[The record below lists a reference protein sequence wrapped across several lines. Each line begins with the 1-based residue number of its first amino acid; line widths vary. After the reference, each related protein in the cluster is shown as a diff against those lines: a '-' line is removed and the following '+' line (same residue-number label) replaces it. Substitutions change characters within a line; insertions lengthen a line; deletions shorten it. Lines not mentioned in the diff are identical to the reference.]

1 MVFPLIHQ
9 ILDFERQA
17 AYVSGRLRAAVKT
30 WYNRKPVSK
39 AVEQAFVEGIET
51 ELVSNDYSNMC
62 SVLIYD
68 IYEMACSTIIGWSV
82 MGDRRCALPTFAH
95 RLLLQRHF
103 EIESRAGHR
112 EIRSLPLWPRE
123 EAERLCCAK
132 PDDEDKELPNYT
144 YAWWKMEVPPVVD
157 IRRIFSAFDLD
168 EYQMRGLQPQPYPA
182 DDLLAHLESM
192 LSCTKSMLK
201 VVDRQMVDDQN
212 ILTKLER
219 RTWII
224 ENMAQICEA
233 YGLEIEGGDGEDLLN
248 GLFAV

>member
-123 EAERLCCAK
+123 EAEHLCCAK
-132 PDDEDKELPNYT
+132 PDDEDKELPIYT
-144 YAWWKMEVPPVVD
+144 YAWWKMEVPTF
-157 IRRIFSAFDLD
+157 ITSF
-168 EYQMRGLQPQPYPA
+168 
-182 DDLLAHLESM
+182 
-192 LSCTKSMLK
+192 TKSGSLHLTSPAAIFAIASMPAAKRLGWMRAK
-201 VVDRQMVDDQN
+201 VAPINANDSTMS
-212 ILTKLER
+212 
-219 RTWII
+219 
-224 ENMAQICEA
+224 
-233 YGLEIEGGDGEDLLN
+233 
-248 GLFAV
+248 